1 MPSKIAIYIEYSKPK
16 VWWLLVFIAFG
27 GAILAVNNFSFNN
40 IIMILVAIA
49 AVTMGSMGAEGLTN
63 YIDLEMDSTMER
75 PKIGHCQLAR

>member
-49 AVTMGSMGAEGLTN
+49 AVTMK
-63 YIDLEMDSTMER
+63 D
-75 PKIGHCQLAR
+75 